1 MKYKFYPSVPFGEIN
16 APPSKSMAHRLIICA
31 SLSGGKSKIEN
42 IALSEDVKA
51 TIGCMQNFGAKIDIC
66 KSNLSVFGT
75 DDFSTKSP
83 LFCGESASTLRFLIP
98 LSLIKQNEVKF
109 CGAKQLLKR
118 PLDEYKKI
126 FEKQNIE
133 YSQDEYSLTLKGN
146 LKSGEYNICGDISSQ
161 YISGL
166 LFALPLLDGDSTVKI
181 TPPFVSK
188 SYVDMTLSSMSLFGV
203 NATRTDEFTFY
214 IKGNQH
220 YSPTDTVCEG
230 DYSNAAFFHALKF
243 IGGNVRVTGLS
254 ENSLQ
259 GDSAFEYL
267 CESLYNSSPEIDV
280 SNSTDLAPL
289 LFSVAALCNG
299 AVFTNTERLR
309 YKESD
314 RLFSMQNELLK
325 FGIKTEIS
333 YNKFTVFPSEIKTPF
348 EEIDSHNDH
357 RILMALSLLLIK
369 TGGII
374 KNAECINKSFPDFFE
389 KTEKLNIKGDI
400 LNEYDI

>member
-31 SLSGGKSKIEN
+31 SLSEGKSEIKN
-42 IALSEDVKA
+42 IALSEDIKA
-51 TIGCMQNFGAKIDIC
+51 TVGCMQNFGAKIDIC
-66 KSNLSVFGT
+66 EDTLTVCGT
-75 DDFSTKSP
+75 NDFSVREP

-98 LSLIKQNEVKF
+98 LSLVKENKVKF
-109 CGAKQLLKR
+109 YGSKRLFER

-126 FEKQNIE
+126 FEEQKI
-133 YSQDEYSLTLKGN
+133 SFSLDESSLTLSGQ
-146 LKSGEYNICGDISSQ
+146 LKAGEFNISGDISSQ

-166 LFALPLLDGDSTVKI
+166 LFALPLLENDSILKI
-181 TPPFVSK
+181 NPPFVSK
-188 SYVDMTLSSMSLFGV
+188 SYVDMTLYTMSLFGV

-220 YSPTDTVCEG
+220 YFPTDTVCEG
-230 DYSNAAFFHALKF
+230 DYSNSAFFHALKF

-254 ENSLQ
+254 EKSLQ
-259 GDSAFEYL
+259 GDRIFEAL
-267 CESLYNSSPEIDV
+267 CESLYNGSPEIDV
-280 SNSTDLAPL
+280 SNSIDLAPL
-289 LFSVAALCNG
+289 LFSVSALCNG

-314 RLFSMQNELLK
+314 RILSMQRELLK

-333 YNKFTVFPSEIKTPF
+333 DNRFTVFPSEIKTPS

-400 LNEYDI
+400 LNEYDF